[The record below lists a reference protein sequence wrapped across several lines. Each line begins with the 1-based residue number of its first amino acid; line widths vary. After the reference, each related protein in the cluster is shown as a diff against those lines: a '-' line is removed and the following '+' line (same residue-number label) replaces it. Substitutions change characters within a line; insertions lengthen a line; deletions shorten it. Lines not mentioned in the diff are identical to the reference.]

1 MQNPPKRVLL
11 PVAICFEGMI
21 ISHYMEPV
29 EILDQE
35 KVDLFLPP
43 YLPQHVILDP
53 DRPMSVHQMILDDSY
68 YTEYR
73 YQQQVAMES
82 AKGVIQEVD
91 ETFGEAFGRA
101 YGGLISTEMMED
113 AEVALLT
120 LGSMASTAR
129 AVVSQL
135 RKDEGIP
142 IGLVKLRAFRPFPA
156 RELRESLSNLKAV
169 AVLERDVSIGAG
181 GTVYLELAHCLSKRH
196 DSPLLTNYIM
206 GLGGRDVTFEEI
218 KDIALSLFEERDAEA
233 VANPVRWY
241 QVRGL

>member
-1 MQNPPKRVLL
+1 
-11 PVAICFEGMI
+11 MI

-43 YLPQHVILDP
+43 YRPEHVILDP
-53 DRPMSVHQMILDDSY
+53 DRPMSVHQLVLDDSY

-73 YQQQVAMES
+73 YQQQVAMEA
-82 AKGVIQEVD
+82 AKTVIQEVD
-91 ETFGEAFGRA
+91 ELFDKAFGRR

-113 AEVALLT
+113 AQVALLT

-129 AVVSQL
+129 AVVNKL
-135 RKDEGIP
+135 RKDEGMP
-142 IGLVKLRAFRPFPA
+142 IGLVKLRAFRPFPDA
-156 RELRESLSNLKAV
+156 ELRESLSDLKAV

-181 GTVYLELAHCLSKRH
+181 GAVYLEIASCLRKRH
-196 DSPLLTNYIM
+196 DSPLLTNYII
-206 GLGGRDVTFEEI
+206 GLGGRDVTFDEI
-218 KDIALSLFEERDAEA
+218 KDIALSLFEERDAE
-233 VANPVRWY
+233 VITNPIRWY